1 MNEWGTEF
9 CRCYQWTWNVTNQN
23 TSQPSSFIPTWN
35 LTSVWNSHIQRKVPR
50 PCVVWPDPVEREEHQ
65 APTLQESH
73 DSEDQRPQ
81 TSQFAARRWGKWV
94 SLLFWYPSPRRGLS
108 LTSVLTPHVFPQI
121 KRVNNE
127 AYKKTFEEIVRNI
140 DKMEN
145 ECIPSVTLSKREVTF
160 LSDFTLWSI
169 DFSVDTERDFMMIPV
184 NRPLFFFK
192 KANAQ
197 EFLFFSSS
205 STLKMWSS
213 CSIRRRLS
221 PSRTTDRCPVS
232 LSLSPNPTNPRTASP
247 GSRPILQKASSLRV
261 RISSRQ
267 LGALLV

>member
-1 MNEWGTEF
+1 M
-9 CRCYQWTWNVTNQN
+9 
-23 TSQPSSFIPTWN
+23 
-35 LTSVWNSHIQRKVPR
+35 
-50 PCVVWPDPVEREEHQ
+50 
-65 APTLQESH
+65 
-73 DSEDQRPQ
+73 
-81 TSQFAARRWGKWV
+81 
-94 SLLFWYPSPRRGLS
+94 
-108 LTSVLTPHVFPQI
+108 LTPHVFPQI

-205 STLKMWSS
+205 STLKM
-213 CSIRRRLS
+213 
-221 PSRTTDRCPVS
+221 
-232 LSLSPNPTNPRTASP
+232 
-247 GSRPILQKASSLRV
+247 
-261 RISSRQ
+261 
-267 LGALLV
+267 